1 MAIAR
6 ALAPRPALI
15 LVDEPTGNL
24 DTGSSARAFALME
37 VAHREYDCT
46 FLIVTH
52 DPRIAARC
60 RRVVEIVDG
69 RIQGDTGQR

>member
-1 MAIAR
+1 
-6 ALAPRPALI
+6 
-15 LVDEPTGNL
+15 
-24 DTGSSARAFALME
+24 ME
-37 VAHREYDCT
+37 VAHKEYDCA

-69 RIQGDTGQR
+69 RIQSDTGQRPTA